1 MHRTEVIAIHGRSHR
16 LTESVDEQAV
26 GSAAACTGTGG
37 TGTGTG
43 KRRNPDDPLRMM
55 IPPVRRA
62 ASGGTCTLK

>member
-37 TGTGTG
+37 TGTG